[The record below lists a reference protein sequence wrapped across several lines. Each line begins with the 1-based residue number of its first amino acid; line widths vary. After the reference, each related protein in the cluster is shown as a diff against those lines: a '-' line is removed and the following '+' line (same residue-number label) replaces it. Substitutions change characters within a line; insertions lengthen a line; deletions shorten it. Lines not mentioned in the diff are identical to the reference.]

1 MFKVL
6 DEVCQPKKATK
17 YSACIDLFA
26 REDITIG
33 AGEIKIVPLGV
44 KIDLGKITAMLIKND
59 NINTSGFKSTSKL
72 QEYRFSQFNKFLLS
86 HKLDIH
92 IRSSLSAKKGLIIA
106 NGTGQIDLDYH
117 DEIGIILHNPYNPN
131 NYMTDDFTKLSV
143 FPTIG
148 QVKIK
153 KGDKVAQITL
163 VEHKSFLMGYE
174 SEEERIGGYGSTGE

>member
-1 MFKVL
+1 MFEVL
-6 DEVCQPKKATK
+6 DDVCQPKKATK
-17 YSACIDLFA
+17 YSACVDLFA

-33 AGEIKIVPLGV
+33 AGETKIVPLGV
-44 KIDLGKITAMLIKND
+44 KIDLEYIKSMCDKNWKYEVD
-59 NINTSGFKSTSKL
+59 N
-72 QEYRFSQFNKFLLS
+72 FLKS
-86 HKLDIH
+86 HKLDLH

-106 NGTGQIDLDYH
+106 NGTGQIDLDYP

-131 NYMTDDFTKLSV
+131 NYMTDDFTQLSV
-143 FPTIG
+143 YPTIG
-148 QVKIK
+148 QIKIK

>member
-1 MFKVL
+1 MFKIL

-17 YSACIDLFA
+17 YSACVDLFA
-26 REDITIG
+26 REDVTIG
-33 AGEIKIVPLGV
+33 AGETKIVPLGV
-44 KIDLGKITAMLIKND
+44 KISWQDMHEMT
-59 NINTSGFKSTSKL
+59 INNGLANSLEEWEFFMN
-72 QEYRFSQFNKFLLS
+72 Y
-86 HKLDIH
+86 HKLDLH

-106 NGTGQIDLDYH
+106 NGTGQIDLDYP
-117 DEIGIILHNPYNPN
+117 DEIGIVLHNPYNPN
-131 NYMTDDFTKLSV
+131 NYMTDDFAQLSV
-143 FPTIG
+143 YPTIG